1 MAMPDFDEQKA
12 RQRATW
18 SAGNY
23 DGLAQLVASI
33 GETVVEAAAIEP
45 GMTVL
50 DVATGAGN
58 AAIPAARAGARV
70 TGLDLTPELLDHAR
84 RHAAEAEVEIE
95 WVEGDAEA
103 LPFQDASF
111 DRVLSTIGVMFA
123 PQQKLAAAELA
134 RVCKPGGSVVL
145 ASWTPQ
151 GFQGRI
157 FGVIAKHMPPSSGV
171 PSPLLWGDERHVR
184 TLLGGQLLLA
194 QERRWVDFRP
204 PSADAMIAMF
214 DHAFGPFIMA
224 RRALGDE
231 AFGAV
236 LSDARALAQEFDE
249 GEDAPHIRAE
259 YLLTIAHR
267 P

>member
-1 MAMPDFDEQKA
+1 MGAPDIEDIKA

-23 DGLAQLVASI
+23 DAIAQFLSSM

-58 AAIPAARAGARV
+58 AAIPAARAGGRV
-70 TGLDLTPELLDHAR
+70 TGLDLTPELLEHAR
-84 RHAAEAEVEIE
+84 RRAAEAEVEIE

-103 LPFQDASF
+103 LPFADASF

-123 PQQKLAAAELA
+123 PRQRLAAAELA
-134 RVCKPGGSVVL
+134 RVCKPGGCVVL
-145 ASWTPQ
+145 ANWTPE
-151 GFQGRI
+151 GFQGRM
-157 FGVIAKHMPPSSGV
+157 FGVLAKHLPPSSGV
-171 PSPLLWGDERHVR
+171 AAPIRWGDERHLR

-194 QERRWVDFRP
+194 QERRFVDLHP
-204 PSADAMIAMF
+204 PSADAMVALY
-214 DHAFGPFIMA
+214 DGAFGPFIMA
-224 RRALGDE
+224 REALGEE
-231 AFGAV
+231 AFEAV
-236 LSDARALAQEFDE
+236 REDARALIEEFDE
-249 GEDAPHIRAE
+249 GETEPHLRAE

>member
-1 MAMPDFDEQKA
+1 MSPPDIEDLKA

-23 DGLAQLVASI
+23 DAIAQFLASM
-33 GETVVEAAAIEP
+33 GETVAEAAAIEP

-58 AAIPAARAGARV
+58 AAIPAARAGGRV
-70 TGLDLTPELLDHAR
+70 KGLELTPELLEHAR
-84 RHAAEAEVEIE
+84 RRAGEAGVDIE

-103 LPFQDASF
+103 LPFEDASF

-123 PQQKLAAAELA
+123 PRQKVAANELA
-134 RVCKPGGSVVL
+134 RVCRPGGSVVL

-151 GFQGRI
+151 GFQGRM
-157 FGVIAKHMPPSSGV
+157 FSVLAKHLPPSTGV

-194 QERRWVDFRP
+194 QERRHVDLHP
-204 PSADAMIAMF
+204 PSADAMVAMYDF
-214 DHAFGPFIMA
+214 AFGPFIMA
-224 RRALGDE
+224 RKALGEE

-236 LSDARALAQEFDE
+236 RDEARALIQEFDE
-249 GEDAPHIRAE
+249 GEAEPHIRAE

>member
-1 MAMPDFDEQKA
+1 VAAPDFDELKA

-23 DGLAQLVASI
+23 DALAQFLTSI

-58 AAIPAARAGARV
+58 AAIPAARAGGRV
-70 TGLDLTPELLDHAR
+70 TGLDLVPELLEHAR

-103 LPFQDASF
+103 LPFADASF

-123 PQQKLAAAELA
+123 PRQDVAAAELA
-134 RVCKPGGSVVL
+134 RVCKPGGTVVL

-151 GFQGRI
+151 GFLGRI

-171 PSPLLWGDERHVR
+171 ASPLLWGDERHVR
-184 TLLGGQLLLA
+184 KLLGGQLLLA
-194 QERRWVDFRP
+194 QERRCVDFRP
-204 PSADAMIAMF
+204 PSTDAIIAMYDF
-214 DHAFGPFIMA
+214 AFGPFIMA
-224 RRALGDE
+224 RKALGNE
-231 AFGAV
+231 AFGAI
-236 LSDARALAQEFDE
+236 LDDARALAQEFDE
-249 GEDAPHIRAE
+249 GDDAPHIRSE
-259 YLLTIAHR
+259 YLLTIAHH